1 MPDPDLSED
10 VKALSLTMDQP
21 MRAGRLGDI
30 PRGFFGRCARLFA
43 IAAGRK
49 RIPWTLTSA

>member
-1 MPDPDLSED
+1 LSED
-10 VKALSLTMDQP
+10 VKALSLTMDEP

-30 PRGFFGRCARLFA
+30 PRGFFGRGPRLFA

-49 RIPWTLTSA
+49 RIPWTLAPV